1 MIKFLVVVFILCSS
15 LLLAQ
20 DSTLIKIS
28 EWNVTADNFK
38 VDNLGNYYLVNKNE
52 ISKYNSDQKFIG
64 RYSNKQI
71 GNEFTLD
78 VLNPLKV
85 LLFSQSLSTIIFLDN
100 MMGKATTEINLNE
113 SNLGTVSL
121 TCSSYN
127 NAFWTYNPVNFSI
140 IRFDEILRKTVE
152 VNFIN
157 QIVRADIHPNFICEY
172 NNQLYI
178 NDPETG
184 ILVFDIYGTYFK
196 TIPFKDLQSFE
207 INETHLFYS
216 INEKLFSYNLKT
228 LQSAEI
234 KINNNVKAWHVNQGK
249 IYFLTNAGISV
260 YKSR

>member
-1 MIKFLVVVFILCSS
+1 MTFFLLNSFLF
-15 LLLAQ
+15 AQ
-20 DSTLIKIS
+20 DSSLFKVS
-28 EWNVTADNFK
+28 EWNVIADNFK
-38 VDNLGNYYLVNKNE
+38 VDNLGNYYLLNKNE

-64 RYSNKQI
+64 RYSNKQL
-71 GNEFTLD
+71 GSEFNLD

-85 LLFSQSLSTIIFLDN
+85 LLFSQQLSTIIFLDN

-113 SNLGTVSL
+113 SNLGTVTL

-140 IRFDEILRKTVE
+140 IRFDEVLRKTVE

-157 QIVRADIHPNFICEY
+157 QIIRADIHPNFICEY

-196 TIPFKDLQSFE
+196 TLPFKGLTSFE

-216 INEKLFSYNLKT
+216 LNDKLISYNLKT
-228 LQSAEI
+228 LHTAEI
-234 KINNNVKAWHVNQGK
+234 KINNTVKGWHVNQGK
-249 IYFLTNAGISV
+249 IYFLSNAGISI
-260 YKSR
+260 YKPR